1 MAEATTLRGYRWAAC
16 LGALLVLFI
25 PLLVAEVPP
34 LLDYPN
40 HLARTYVLAFG
51 QDDPVL
57 SRLYAQQWEIIPNLA
72 IDVVLT
78 GLMRVFPVYVAG
90 RVMLGL
96 ILMLNYAAIILYS
109 RSVFGRWSWW
119 PLAAALMGYHALFLM
134 GFMNF
139 QVGIALAMLTAAG
152 WNAWWERYP
161 VPTIAGAALAATL
174 VFFSHIFGLIFC
186 GVLIGSREVM
196 ASWRDWRAGDRRA
209 VLRRGAALAMVF
221 LPSVVLYLRA
231 QLSGSDEGLVSWLSV
246 YQKLKNLTEPF
257 MNYYAAFDKLTAL
270 AILLLIGACLWLGR
284 LRVHRASA
292 LAGLI
297 CFGIYLVMPA
307 TLKEASFI
315 DARFPIMLGMLLFAG
330 TLPRL
335 PARPA
340 RLVGLGL
347 AALFL
352 LRIGIVATVW
362 AGQDRDIA
370 DIRRSIAPVEPG
382 SRVLVATVDP
392 DSNPG
397 FWRAHGRRLAIA
409 DFCRT
414 DQHLA
419 SLLTIE
425 RHAFWP
431 MVFTSPGQQ
440 PLRVLPPYDALA
452 EPAGYLPDYQLLDP
466 AAPAPRGVERPPY
479 MAEWPETFDY
489 VLLLNAD
496 GATALPPF
504 AADRLE
510 VVNRTTMAA
519 LYRVRHPADRAR
531 NTGVTAG
538 T

>member
-1 MAEATTLRGYRWAAC
+1 MMDATARPGYRWAAC
-16 LGALLVLFI
+16 IGALLVLCI
-25 PLLVAEVPP
+25 PLMVAEVPP

-40 HLARTYVLAFG
+40 HLARTYLLAFG

-57 SRLYAQQWEIIPNLA
+57 SRLYTQHWEIIPNLA

-78 GLMRVFPVYVAG
+78 GLMRVLPVYVAG

-96 ILMLNYAAIILYS
+96 ILLLNYAAIILYS

-119 PLAAALMGYHALFLM
+119 PLAGALMGYHALFLM

-152 WNAWWERYP
+152 WNAWRERHP
-161 VPTIAGAALAATL
+161 LPTIAGTALAATL
-174 VFFSHIFGLIFC
+174 VFFSHIFGLVFC
-186 GVLIGSREVM
+186 GLLIGARELV
-196 ASWRDWRAGDRRA
+196 ASWRDWRAGDRWA
-209 VLRRGAALAMVF
+209 VPRRGAALAVVF

-231 QLSGSDEGLVSWLSV
+231 QLSQTDEGLVSWLPAAA
-246 YQKLKNLTEPF
+246 KLKNLTEPF

-270 AILLLIGACLWLGR
+270 AILLLIGACLWLR
-284 LRVHRASA
+284 RIRVHRPSA
-292 LAGLI
+292 LAGLA
-297 CFGIYLVMPA
+297 CLGFYLLMPA

-330 TLPRL
+330 LLPSL

-340 RLVGLGL
+340 RLVGLAL

-352 LRIGIVATVW
+352 VRMGVVATVW
-362 AGQDRDIA
+362 AGQNRDIA

-392 DSNPG
+392 GSNPD
-397 FWRAHGRRLAIA
+397 FWRSHGRRLAIA

-414 DQHLA
+414 DQHLGA
-419 SLLTIE
+419 LLTIE

-452 EPAGYLPDYQLLDP
+452 EPAGYLPDYQQLDP
-466 AAPAPRGVERPPY
+466 DIVLPHGIDRPAY
-479 MAEWPETFDY
+479 MADWPDTFDY
-489 VLLLNAD
+489 VLLLNA
-496 GATALPPF
+496 GGMKALPAY

-510 VVNRTTMAA
+510 PVNRTTMAA
-519 LYRVRHPADRAR
+519 LYRVRRP
-531 NTGVTAG
+531 VTSAG